1 MIMRNLPQHL
11 ASLSVT
17 LWVGGMWML
26 GYVAVPMLFKVL
38 PDRQLA
44 GMVAG
49 HLFTSLAWIGI
60 VCALYLL
67 TLQVQQLGRAAL
79 RHTSFR
85 IALVM
90 LLLVCIGQFALQP
103 ILANLK
109 VQALPLDVMHSAFAS
124 QFKTWHG
131 VSSILY
137 LIQSLLGIALV
148 IFSIKPTTPSAS
160 APQSI
165 DATVTRS

>member
-1 MIMRNLPQHL
+1 MRDLPRHF
-11 ASLSVT
+11 AALSIT

-26 GYVAVPMLFKVL
+26 GYVVVPVLFKAL

-49 HLFTSLAWIGI
+49 QLFTLLAYIGI

-67 TLQVQQLGRAAL
+67 IYQLRQSGRAAL
-79 RHTSFR
+79 QHGAFR
-85 IALVM
+85 ATVVM
-90 LLLVCIGQFALQP
+90 LLLVLIGQFVLQP

-109 VQALPLDVMHSAFAS
+109 VQALPLDVMKSTFAP
-124 QFKTWHG
+124 QFKTWHA

-137 LIQSLLGIALV
+137 LIQSLLGIVLV
-148 IFSIKPTTPSAS
+148 LYSTRQTTSQTNVS
-160 APQSI
+160 EHI
-165 DATVTRS
+165 DATAAHG